1 MNRVFNYL
9 CTVRL
14 IPHLIIFYIS
24 PLRELLEYERDK
36 WLETHNI
43 VKKGWRGFL
52 LLLNSLPEYRSLFYF
67 RTGNDWLSIFARPQ
81 NNLEFY
87 TESHKIGRGL
97 VIWHGFSSVINV
109 ESMGNDCQI
118 WQNVTIGKSSTSP
131 ERNRPTI
138 GNNVRIAAGAIV
150 IGNIHVGNGS
160 TIGAGSVAVKDVPEN
175 AIVVNQP
182 SRMIIK

>member
-1 MNRVFNYL
+1 
-9 CTVRL
+9 
-14 IPHLIIFYIS
+14 
-24 PLRELLEYERDK
+24 
-36 WLETHNI
+36 
-43 VKKGWRGFL
+43 
-52 LLLNSLPEYRSLFYF
+52 
-67 RTGNDWLSIFARPQ
+67 
-81 NNLEFY
+81 
-87 TESHKIGRGL
+87 
-97 VIWHGFSSVINV
+97 
-109 ESMGNDCQI
+109 MGNDCQI